1 MKQIT
6 HLVLVVVVGCA
17 ASLSAQVSD
26 KKWANVLSI
35 STTPSWSTRW
45 ITGYQPDERGGFTE
59 AKLQDS
65 FSISDKSLSTKN
77 FGVAYSRK
85 VNGFT
90 NFVVGLSIVNT
101 GFTRVKEGDMFR
113 YVIHPDVGIYP
124 NLVQAGLMEVHYEYR
139 SRYAGALFA
148 IDKRLDGSRFQMQSA
163 SMWYQLGVMPAL
175 LMKQNLQIHTI
186 GFTMPQGNDF
196 RVADYVANT
205 VDTGVVL
212 TKSQSVSANAFFT
225 AALRLEYNLDPK
237 LHIYASP
244 RVMLPLLP
252 SSRGVQTYWSPQ
264 IGCEVGLRLPLD

>member
-1 MKQIT
+1 M
-6 HLVLVVVVGCA
+6 VVVGCA

-26 KKWANVLSI
+26 KKWAKVVSI
-35 STTPSWSTRW
+35 SATPSWCTRW
-45 ITGYQPDERGGFTE
+45 ITGYQPDEIGGFTE

-65 FSISDKSLSTKN
+65 FSLSDKSLQTKN
-77 FGVAYSRK
+77 FGLAYSRK

-101 GFTRVKEGDMFR
+101 GFTRVKEGNMFR
-113 YVIHPDVGIYP
+113 YVIHPDVGVYP

-139 SRYAGALFA
+139 SQYAGALFA

-175 LMKQNLQIHTI
+175 LMKQNLQIHTV

-196 RVADYVANT
+196 TVADYVANT

-212 TKSQSVSANAFFT
+212 TKSQSVSVNAFFT
-225 AALRLEYNLDPK
+225 AALRLEYDLDPK

-252 SSRGVQTYWSPQ
+252 SNRGVQTYWSPQ
-264 IGCEVGLRLPLD
+264 IGCEVGLRVPLD

>member
-1 MKQIT
+1 MKQIK
-6 HLVLVVVVGCA
+6 HLVLMVVVGCA

-26 KKWANVLSI
+26 KKWAKVVSI
-35 STTPSWSTRW
+35 SATPSWSTRW

-65 FSISDKSLSTKN
+65 FSLSDKSLQTKN

-101 GFTRVKEGDMFR
+101 GFTRVKEGNMFR
-113 YVIHPDVGIYP
+113 YVIHPDVGVYP

-139 SRYAGALFA
+139 SQYAGALFA

-175 LMKQNLQIHTI
+175 LMKQNLQIHTV

-196 RVADYVANT
+196 TVADYVANT

-252 SSRGVQTYWSPQ
+252 SNRGVQTYWSPQ
-264 IGCEVGLRLPLD
+264 IGCEVGLRVPLD

>member
-1 MKQIT
+1 M
-6 HLVLVVVVGCA
+6 VVVGCA
-17 ASLSAQVSD
+17 ASLSAQVSE

-35 STTPSWSTRW
+35 SAAPSWSTRW
-45 ITGYQPDERGGFTE
+45 ITGYQPDVRGGFTE

-65 FSISDKSLSTKN
+65 FSLSDKSLQTKN
-77 FGVAYSRK
+77 FGVAFSRK

-139 SRYAGALFA
+139 SQYAGALFA

-175 LMKQNLQIHTI
+175 LMKQNLQIHTV

-196 RVADYVANT
+196 TVADYVANT

-244 RVMLPLLP
+244 RLMLPLLP
-252 SSRGVQTYWSPQ
+252 SNRGVQTYWSPQ
-264 IGCEVGLRLPLD
+264 IGCEVGLRVPLD

>member
-1 MKQIT
+1 MKQLK
-6 HLVLVVVVGCA
+6 HLVLMVVVGCA

-26 KKWANVLSI
+26 KKWAKVVSI
-35 STTPSWSTRW
+35 SATPSWSTRW

-65 FSISDKSLSTKN
+65 FSLSDKSLQTKN
-77 FGVAYSRK
+77 FGVYYSRK

-101 GFTRVKEGDMFR
+101 GFTRVKEGNMFR
-113 YVIHPDVGIYP
+113 YVIHPDVGVYP

-139 SRYAGALFA
+139 SQYAGALFA

-175 LMKQNLQIHTI
+175 LMKQNLQIHTV

-196 RVADYVANT
+196 TVADYVANT

-252 SSRGVQTYWSPQ
+252 SNRGVQTYWSPQ
-264 IGCEVGLRLPLD
+264 IGCEVGLRVPLD

>member
-1 MKQIT
+1 MKQIK
-6 HLVLVVVVGCA
+6 HLVLMVVVGCA
-17 ASLSAQVSD
+17 ASLSAQLSD
-26 KKWANVLSI
+26 KKWAKVVSI
-35 STTPSWSTRW
+35 SATPSWSTRW

-65 FSISDKSLSTKN
+65 FSLSDKSLQTKN
-77 FGVAYSRK
+77 FGLAYSRK

-101 GFTRVKEGDMFR
+101 GFTRVKEGNMFR
-113 YVIHPDVGIYP
+113 YVIHPDVGVYP

-139 SRYAGALFA
+139 SQYAGALFA

-175 LMKQNLQIHTI
+175 LMKQNLQIHTV

-196 RVADYVANT
+196 TVADYVANT

-225 AALRLEYNLDPK
+225 AALRLEYDLDPK

-252 SSRGVQTYWSPQ
+252 SNRGVQTYWSPQ
-264 IGCEVGLRLPLD
+264 IGCEVGLRVPLD

>member
-1 MKQIT
+1 M
-6 HLVLVVVVGCA
+6 VVVGCA
-17 ASLSAQVSD
+17 ASLSAQVSE

-35 STTPSWSTRW
+35 SATPSWSTRW

-65 FSISDKSLSTKN
+65 FSLSDKSLQTKN

-139 SRYAGALFA
+139 SQYAGALFA

-175 LMKQNLQIHTI
+175 LMKQNLQIHTV

-196 RVADYVANT
+196 TVADYVANT

-252 SSRGVQTYWSPQ
+252 SNRGVQTYWSPQ
-264 IGCEVGLRLPLD
+264 IGCEVGLRVPLD

>member
-1 MKQIT
+1 MKQIK
-6 HLVLVVVVGCA
+6 HLVLMVVVGCA
-17 ASLSAQVSD
+17 ASLSAQVSE

-35 STTPSWSTRW
+35 SATPSWSTRW
-45 ITGYQPDERGGFTE
+45 ITGYQPDVRGGFTE

-65 FSISDKSLSTKN
+65 FSLSDKSLQTKN
-77 FGVAYSRK
+77 FGVAFSRK

-139 SRYAGALFA
+139 SQYAGALFA

-175 LMKQNLQIHTI
+175 LMKQNLQIHTV

-196 RVADYVANT
+196 TVADYVANT

-252 SSRGVQTYWSPQ
+252 SNRGVQTYWSPQ
-264 IGCEVGLRLPLD
+264 IGCEVGLRVPLD